1 MIFVS
6 NEADLKALH
15 KVKDAK
21 NTYKVPLKQWR
32 KWSELARRVFN
43 LHFYELKINQAIL
56 CGTTRNR
63 DYLIS
68 KKEWRT
74 QSWNA
79 AWLAADSVMDALKE
93 MSKCP

>member
-1 MIFVS
+1 MKGYTEV
-6 NEADLKALH
+6 DLKALH
-15 KVKDAK
+15 KARGAK
-21 NTYKVPLKQWR
+21 NAHKVPLKKWR

-43 LHFYELKINQAIL
+43 LHFYALNMNQTIL
-56 CGTTRNR
+56 CAPTKNK
-63 DYLIS
+63 DWLIS